1 MMKIIEMIRS
11 SLHHKVLV
19 AFLVVGIVP
28 YFLIILYFTYL
39 GREMIM
45 HHELETYTLQAKQT
59 KSLMQNRLSQLEQ
72 EILFLSQ
79 LELFDDMISE
89 DMDRRISRLLEQKS
103 GGLKEEAIILLAL
116 DSNGTIIASSHAQ
129 MLEKNNLL
137 KFDTTKQ
144 NGTQIVDKSMFFFST
159 LKASFDNR
167 HLGYLVAVYPLEN
180 LSAYFAHSQG
190 IDFEI
195 KDAQNSVIVHTNIE
209 KFDKDK
215 TTIEV
220 SLGNMLK
227 GYTLTYSITDDKIF
241 AFINRFMFYLTLLLF
256 VGIAMIIFSSRRLT
270 KQIVTPITALTDTA
284 KEIIDTKRYDLYVQS
299 VTVDETSE
307 LAKAFNRLVETT
319 GTTLQALDF
328 ESKMRM
334 QRFINLTD
342 MFNHITQIDN
352 KEACIKASIE
362 QLEQIVP
369 YALSFK
375 SADEL
380 PTKSA
385 VSLPIKLHDFSTH
398 QQKLYGYLVVE
409 KTDFDDLLESRF
421 FNSVVSMIALQI
433 ERIELIAK
441 IESASNAK
449 TSFISNMSHELRTPL
464 NAIIGFSQYMI
475 TYESLSDDQLE
486 TIAKIE
492 RSAMHLF
499 GMINDILD
507 IAKIEAGKIEIVC
520 EKVNLFALLQECTE
534 LITPMAEEKG
544 LFITGLGDI
553 SHKVMIETD
562 TKLIKQVIINLL
574 SNAVKFTE
582 SGSIDIAVTT
592 NEDNVI
598 VMITD
603 TGIGIDKEELDMVFD
618 EFVQLQNSNQV
629 KHKGTG
635 LGLSLSLHIMHS
647 LGGELLLKSEGKGHG
662 TKAILKLNPNYAIE
676 HFI

>member
-1 MMKIIEMIRS
+1 MKIIDMIRS

-59 KSLMQNRLSQLEQ
+59 KTLMQNRLSQLEQ
-72 EILFLSQ
+72 EILFLSK

-103 GGLKEEAIILLAL
+103 RGLKEEAIILLAL
-116 DSNGTIIASSHAQ
+116 DSNGTIIATSHSE

-137 KFDTTKQ
+137 QFDTRRQ
-144 NGTQIVDKSMFFFST
+144 NGTQIVDKNMFFFST

-167 HLGYLVAVYPLEN
+167 HLGHLVAVYPLEN
-180 LSAYFAHSQG
+180 LSAYFVHSQG

-195 KDAQNSVIVHTNIE
+195 KDTQNSVIVHSNIQKSE
-209 KFDKDK
+209 IDK
-215 TTIEV
+215 TTIQV
-220 SLGNMLK
+220 SLGNMLE
-227 GYTLTYSITDDKIF
+227 GYTLTYSITDDQIF
-241 AFINRFMFYLTLLLF
+241 AFINRFMLYLTLLLF
-256 VGIAMIIFSSRRLT
+256 IGIVVIIFSSRRLT

-284 KEIIDTKRYDLYVQS
+284 KEIIETKRYDLYVQS

-319 GTTLQALDF
+319 GKTLQALDF
-328 ESKMRM
+328 ESKVRM
-334 QRFINLTD
+334 QRFIDLTD

-362 QLEQIVP
+362 QLEPIVP
-369 YALSFK
+369 HDLSFI

-380 PTKSA
+380 PPNNA
-385 VSLPIKLHDFSTH
+385 VSVAIQLHDFSTH
-398 QQKLYGYLVVE
+398 EQKLYGHLVVD
-409 KTDFDDLLESRF
+409 KTEFDDLLESRF

-433 ERIELIAK
+433 ERIELVSK

-475 TYESLSDDQLE
+475 TYESLSDDQLQ

-507 IAKIEAGKIEIVC
+507 IAKIEAGKIEIVY
-520 EKVNLFALLQECTE
+520 EKVDLFALLQECIE
-534 LITPMAEEKG
+534 LIAPMAEEKG
-544 LFITGLGDI
+544 LFIMGLEDI
-553 SHKVMIETD
+553 ADKVMIKTD
-562 TKLIKQVIINLL
+562 SKLVKQVVINLL

-582 SGSIDIAVTT
+582 SGGIDIAIKA
-592 NEDNVI
+592 EKDNVI
-598 VMITD
+598 VTISD
-603 TGIGIDKEELDMVFD
+603 TGIGINKEELKMVFD

-635 LGLSLSLHIMHS
+635 LGLSLSLHIMHA
-647 LGGELLLKSEGKGHG
+647 LGGELLLESEGKGHG
-662 TKAILKLNPNYAIE
+662 TKAILKLLQS
-676 HFI
+676 